1 MLNHTFFRIFAA
13 CTGSTINSGS
23 ADNNYCYNT
32 GLPTVSA
39 SSSELQ
45 TILQVLFAIIGA
57 LAVLFIVIG
66 GFSYVTS
73 SGNPQ
78 AMQKARRT
86 IMYSVIGLL
95 VAVFAEAIVTFV
107 LGSLK

>member
-1 MLNHTFFRIFAA
+1 MIIIESLRMVALT
-13 CTGSTINSGS
+13 CSGS
-23 ADNNYCYNT
+23 QISSGNVDNNCYSTN
-32 GLPTVSA
+32 LPNVAAT
-39 SSSELQ
+39 SSELQ
-45 TILQVLFAIIGA
+45 TILQILFGIIGA